1 VIDGLLEL
9 ARRRLGHGGG
19 ADALERRVE
28 RTAVAF
34 EWGRLKAAGV
44 TEEAGVNLRV
54 LHRGRVGVAGTT
66 NVGAGTTNG
75 AAGDVGAQHA
85 APLLDRAL
93 ASAEL
98 GEEIA
103 LAFPASA
110 KLPRVTTHSPRAADA
125 SLARLIEI
133 GQFLLERLARE
144 GCQVNV
150 AIEREVGDTRVA
162 NTAGADGAYRSTG
175 VAVSADLWR
184 IAGDDVLA
192 IGDAV
197 ESTDLPSED
206 ALEGVVRSIT
216 SRLDHALRIVAP
228 PEGALQV
235 VFTPAG
241 LSAVLLPVTQGLSGK
256 AVLQGISPLATRVGQ
271 QVFDQGFSLS
281 DDPLVPGRTAS
292 RPLDDECVPS
302 SALRLVE
309 RGVVQRF
316 IYDLETAAR
325 AKTASTGH
333 GQRGIFGKPV
343 PAYTNL
349 VLGDHDS
356 RRVGAQHAAPLQ
368 LGGGLLR
375 DITDGLLVDDLIGVG
390 QGNVIG
396 GAFSH
401 PVALAYRIERG
412 EIAGRVKDAAVAGN
426 VYELLKR
433 IAGVGNDGRWAGSR
447 YTPSLLL
454 EGVAVARR

>member
-1 VIDGLLEL
+1 MIDGLLEL
-9 ARRRLGHGGG
+9 ARRRLEQGGG

-28 RTAVAF
+28 RTSVAF

-66 NVGAGTTNG
+66 NVGAENVG
-75 AAGDVGAQHA
+75 AGDAGAQHA
-85 APLLDRAL
+85 ALLLDRAL

-98 GEEIA
+98 GEELA
-103 LAFPASA
+103 LAFPSRA
-110 KLPRVTTHSPRAADA
+110 KLPRVTTHVQRTADA

-133 GQFLLERLARE
+133 GQFLLERLTRE

-150 AIEREVGDTRVA
+150 AIERDVSDTRVA
-162 NTAGADGAYRSTG
+162 NTAGAEGAYRSTG
-175 VAVSADLWR
+175 VAVSADVWR

-192 IGDAV
+192 IGDAI

-228 PEGALQV
+228 PEGALPV

-271 QVFDQGFSLS
+271 RVFDECFSLT
-281 DDPLVPGRTAS
+281 DDPLAPGRTAS

-302 SALRLVE
+302 RGTGLVE

-325 AKTASTGH
+325 ATTASTGH
-333 GQRGIFGKPV
+333 GKRGIFGKPV
-343 PAYTNL
+343 PGYTNI
-349 VLGDHDS
+349 VIGETGNAK
-356 RRVGAQHAAPLQ
+356 RETWNE
-368 LGGGLLR
+368 LGGGLLKG
-375 DITDGLLVDDLIGVG
+375 INDGLLVDDLIGVG

-433 IAGVGNDGRWAGSR
+433 IAGLGNDARWTGSR
-447 YTPSLLL
+447 FTPSLLL